1 MKVLYSVSIIGVE
14 QMPKQI
20 DSLIDRNQEMLQIAE
35 EEKNKSNL
43 SSIEM
48 LGYVPMV
55 LFSAN
60 MVISMVVLVM
70 TMMNQLNAMMG

>member
-1 MKVLYSVSIIGVE
+1 
-14 QMPKQI
+14 
-20 DSLIDRNQEMLQIAE
+20 MLQIAE

-60 MVISMVVLVM
+60 MVISMVVLVI